1 MGSPIQRW
9 WHICG
14 IWGGGEV
21 GTPPR
26 HARRDGGELG
36 AWTPRGGTVTR
47 AMLGRGGGGL
57 CSAPAGPP
65 TQYSP
70 VLGGVW
76 ERGASGEPWGTQS
89 TQRMIGDPPLQ
100 AQGCPPPCPCHG
112 CSPRGC
118 PAETCPTHHSS
129 QRASSPRGPQN
140 HPPRPRLSSS
150 RIRSHGQEGTP
161 EESAA
166 GIKRRRPGRVP
177 VPPRRVPAPC
187 QARPGG
193 APALRPL
200 QKYRRAANGQRQHG
214 GRAAPGGGWGQR
226 GHTPLSQTGG
236 ESPAAS
242 SGMVGSA
249 TTPCLSFP
257 SRESQRLRAAVGVGG
272 AARHRP
278 SVGGGGAACTSRCR
292 WNSHRA
298 NYRAALTRSQ
308 RQPI

>member
-214 GRAAPGGGWGQR
+214 GRAAPGGGLGTEGTHTSVPNRRRVPSCIQWDGGLRHNPVPQFPLPRVPKAAGGRGGQR
-226 GHTPLSQTGG
+226 SRS
-236 ESPAAS
+236 SPAE
-242 SGMVGSA
+242 
-249 TTPCLSFP
+249 C
-257 SRESQRLRAAVGVGG
+257 R
-272 AARHRP
+272 
-278 SVGGGGAACTSRCR
+278 GGGPHARPDVVGIPTGLITGR
-292 WNSHRA
+292 
-298 NYRAALTRSQ
+298 L
-308 RQPI
+308 